1 MKMKKIVCA
10 MVSAALLVS
19 MAAATAFAVESVPSK
34 TGTDADAGKTEVS
47 ASGSVSSE
55 GLQVEVKTT
64 EDSSKEETQLKGEGV
79 EKYLTAEAVDAA
91 AKILGSEK
99 DAVTV
104 SEIKE
109 IKVSGYKTDMD
120 KITVKVPMAALPE
133 SGTTV
138 AVIIRVKTPNGKIVN
153 LPLAGVVVEETV
165 VVNGVEELGQRG
177 GFQHQGHA
185 VRADAL
191 HVPCAQVSQTMVFHG
206 VGLAVKIVHTA
217 VRAAAVG
224 EQHRH
229 AEAGAAALGEVGA
242 TGPDVLVTV
251 QGKAGDH
258 AAALRGDGEGGLF
271 LGVGNDVLLV
281 AGAVL
286 GDVPGGDLIHK

>member
-34 TGTDADAGKTEVS
+34 TGTDADAGKTDV
-47 ASGSVSSE
+47 SGSASSE
-55 GLQVEVKTT
+55 GLKVEVKTT

-91 AKILGSEK
+91 AKILGTEK

-109 IKVSGYKTDMD
+109 IKVSGYKTHMD

-138 AVIIRVKTPNGKIVN
+138 AVIIRIKTPNGNIVN

-165 VVNGVEELGQRG
+165 VVNGVARKVRKVQLEL
-177 GFQHQGHA
+177 
-185 VRADAL
+185 DAT
-191 HVPCAQVSQTMVFHG
+191 TMTNLQAG
-206 VGLAVKIVHTA
+206 KAYI
-217 VRAAAVG
+217 AAVT
-224 EQHRH
+224 R
-229 AEAGAAALGEVGA
+229 
-242 TGPDVLVTV
+242 
-251 QGKAGDH
+251 K
-258 AAALRGDGEGGLF
+258 
-271 LGVGNDVLLV
+271 
-281 AGAVL
+281 
-286 GDVPGGDLIHK
+286 

>member
-34 TGTDADAGKTEVS
+34 TGTDADAGKTDVS
-47 ASGSVSSE
+47 VSGSASSE

-79 EKYLTAEAVDAA
+79 EQYLTTKAVDAA

-109 IKVSGYKTDMD
+109 IKVSGYKTHMG

-138 AVIIRVKTPNGKIVN
+138 AVIIRIKTPNGNIVN

-165 VVNGVEELGQRG
+165 VVNGV
-177 GFQHQGHA
+177 A
-185 VRADAL
+185 VR
-191 HVPCAQVSQTMVFHG
+191 S
-206 VGLAVKIVHTA
+206 
-217 VRAAAVG
+217 VRSSWSWM
-224 EQHRH
+224 
-229 AEAGAAALGEVGA
+229 
-242 TGPDVLVTV
+242 P
-251 QGKAGDH
+251 
-258 AAALRGDGEGGLF
+258 
-271 LGVGNDVLLV
+271 
-281 AGAVL
+281 
-286 GDVPGGDLIHK
+286 PP

>member
-55 GLQVEVKTT
+55 GLKVEVKTT
-64 EDSSKEETQLKGEGV
+64 EDSIKEEAQLKNEGM
-79 EKYLTAEAVDAA
+79 EQYLTTKAVATA
-91 AKILGSEK
+91 AKILGTEK
-99 DAVTV
+99 NAVTV

-109 IKVSGYKTDMD
+109 IKVSGYKTHMG

-138 AVIIRVKTPNGKIVN
+138 AVIIRIKTPNGNIVN

-165 VVNGVEELGQRG
+165 VVNGVARKVRKVQLEL
-177 GFQHQGHA
+177 
-185 VRADAL
+185 DAT
-191 HVPCAQVSQTMVFHG
+191 TMTNLQAG
-206 VGLAVKIVHTA
+206 KAYI
-217 VRAAAVG
+217 AAVT
-224 EQHRH
+224 R
-229 AEAGAAALGEVGA
+229 
-242 TGPDVLVTV
+242 
-251 QGKAGDH
+251 K
-258 AAALRGDGEGGLF
+258 
-271 LGVGNDVLLV
+271 
-281 AGAVL
+281 
-286 GDVPGGDLIHK
+286 

>member
-34 TGTDADAGKTEVS
+34 TGTDADVGKTDVS
-47 ASGSVSSE
+47 VSGSASSE

-79 EKYLTAEAVDAA
+79 EQYLTTKAVDAA

-109 IKVSGYKTDMD
+109 IKVSGYKTHMG

-133 SGTTV
+133 SGTT
-138 AVIIRVKTPNGKIVN
+138 PNGNIVN

-165 VVNGVEELGQRG
+165 VVNGVARKVRKVQLEL
-177 GFQHQGHA
+177 
-185 VRADAL
+185 DAT
-191 HVPCAQVSQTMVFHG
+191 TMTNLQAG
-206 VGLAVKIVHTA
+206 KAYI
-217 VRAAAVG
+217 AAVT
-224 EQHRH
+224 R
-229 AEAGAAALGEVGA
+229 
-242 TGPDVLVTV
+242 
-251 QGKAGDH
+251 K
-258 AAALRGDGEGGLF
+258 
-271 LGVGNDVLLV
+271 
-281 AGAVL
+281 
-286 GDVPGGDLIHK
+286 

>member
-34 TGTDADAGKTEVS
+34 TGTDADAGKTDVS
-47 ASGSVSSE
+47 VSGSVSSE

-79 EKYLTAEAVDAA
+79 E
-91 AKILGSEK
+91 ILGTEK
-99 DAVTV
+99 NAVTV

-109 IKVSGYKTDMD
+109 IKVSGYKTHMG

-138 AVIIRVKTPNGKIVN
+138 AVIIRIKTPNGNIVN

-165 VVNGVEELGQRG
+165 VVNGVARKVRKVQLEL
-177 GFQHQGHA
+177 
-185 VRADAL
+185 DAT
-191 HVPCAQVSQTMVFHG
+191 TMTNLQAG
-206 VGLAVKIVHTA
+206 KAYI
-217 VRAAAVG
+217 AAVT
-224 EQHRH
+224 R
-229 AEAGAAALGEVGA
+229 
-242 TGPDVLVTV
+242 
-251 QGKAGDH
+251 K
-258 AAALRGDGEGGLF
+258 
-271 LGVGNDVLLV
+271 
-281 AGAVL
+281 
-286 GDVPGGDLIHK
+286 

>member
-64 EDSSKEETQLKGEGV
+64 EDSNKEETQLKGEGV
-79 EKYLTAEAVDAA
+79 EQYLTTKAVDAA
-91 AKILGSEK
+91 AKILGTEK

-109 IKVSGYKTDMD
+109 IKVSGYKTGMD

-133 SGTTV
+133 S

-165 VVNGVEELGQRG
+165 VVNGVARKVRKVQLEL
-177 GFQHQGHA
+177 
-185 VRADAL
+185 DAT
-191 HVPCAQVSQTMVFHG
+191 TMTNLQAG
-206 VGLAVKIVHTA
+206 KAYI
-217 VRAAAVG
+217 AAVT
-224 EQHRH
+224 R
-229 AEAGAAALGEVGA
+229 
-242 TGPDVLVTV
+242 
-251 QGKAGDH
+251 K
-258 AAALRGDGEGGLF
+258 
-271 LGVGNDVLLV
+271 
-281 AGAVL
+281 
-286 GDVPGGDLIHK
+286 

>member
-34 TGTDADAGKTEVS
+34 TGTDADAGKTDV
-47 ASGSVSSE
+47 SGSVSSE

-64 EDSSKEETQLKGEGV
+64 EDSIKEEAQLKSEGV
-79 EKYLTAEAVDAA
+79 EQYLTTKAVDAA

-99 DAVTV
+99 NAVTV

-109 IKVSGYKTDMD
+109 IKVSGYKTHMG

-165 VVNGVEELGQRG
+165 VVNGVARKVRKVQLEL
-177 GFQHQGHA
+177 
-185 VRADAL
+185 DAT
-191 HVPCAQVSQTMVFHG
+191 TMINLQAG
-206 VGLAVKIVHTA
+206 KAYI
-217 VRAAAVG
+217 AAVT
-224 EQHRH
+224 R
-229 AEAGAAALGEVGA
+229 
-242 TGPDVLVTV
+242 
-251 QGKAGDH
+251 K
-258 AAALRGDGEGGLF
+258 
-271 LGVGNDVLLV
+271 
-281 AGAVL
+281 
-286 GDVPGGDLIHK
+286 

>member
-1 MKMKKIVCA
+1 

-47 ASGSVSSE
+47 ASGSVTSE
-55 GLQVEVKTT
+55 GLKVEVKTT

-79 EKYLTAEAVDAA
+79 EK
-91 AKILGSEK
+91 ILGTEK
-99 DAVTV
+99 NAVTV

-109 IKVSGYKTDMD
+109 IKVSGYKTGMD

-165 VVNGVEELGQRG
+165 VVNGVARKVRKVQLEL
-177 GFQHQGHA
+177 
-185 VRADAL
+185 DAT
-191 HVPCAQVSQTMVFHG
+191 TMINLQAG
-206 VGLAVKIVHTA
+206 KAYI
-217 VRAAAVG
+217 AAVT
-224 EQHRH
+224 R
-229 AEAGAAALGEVGA
+229 
-242 TGPDVLVTV
+242 
-251 QGKAGDH
+251 K
-258 AAALRGDGEGGLF
+258 
-271 LGVGNDVLLV
+271 
-281 AGAVL
+281 
-286 GDVPGGDLIHK
+286 

>member
-1 MKMKKIVCA
+1 MKKIVCA

-109 IKVSGYKTDMD
+109 SRSPATRP
-120 KITVKVPMAALPE
+120 TWTRSPSRSPWQLC
-133 SGTTV
+133 
-138 AVIIRVKTPNGKIVN
+138 R
-153 LPLAGVVVEETV
+153 
-165 VVNGVEELGQRG
+165 
-177 GFQHQGHA
+177 
-185 VRADAL
+185 
-191 HVPCAQVSQTMVFHG
+191 
-206 VGLAVKIVHTA
+206 
-217 VRAAAVG
+217 RAAPP
-224 EQHRH
+224 
-229 AEAGAAALGEVGA
+229 L
-242 TGPDVLVTV
+242 P
-251 QGKAGDH
+251 
-258 AAALRGDGEGGLF
+258 
-271 LGVGNDVLLV
+271 
-281 AGAVL
+281 
-286 GDVPGGDLIHK
+286 

>member
-34 TGTDADAGKTEVS
+34 TGTDADAGKTDV
-47 ASGSVSSE
+47 SVSVGSE
-55 GLQVEVKTT
+55 GLKVEVKTT

-79 EKYLTAEAVDAA
+79 EQYLTTKAVDAA

-109 IKVSGYKTDMD
+109 IKVSGYKTHMG

-138 AVIIRVKTPNGKIVN
+138 AVIIRIKTPNGNIVN

-165 VVNGVEELGQRG
+165 VVNGVARKVRKVQLEL
-177 GFQHQGHA
+177 
-185 VRADAL
+185 DAT
-191 HVPCAQVSQTMVFHG
+191 TMTNLQAG
-206 VGLAVKIVHTA
+206 KAYI
-217 VRAAAVG
+217 AAVT
-224 EQHRH
+224 R
-229 AEAGAAALGEVGA
+229 
-242 TGPDVLVTV
+242 
-251 QGKAGDH
+251 K
-258 AAALRGDGEGGLF
+258 
-271 LGVGNDVLLV
+271 
-281 AGAVL
+281 
-286 GDVPGGDLIHK
+286 

>member
-34 TGTDADAGKTEVS
+34 TGTDADAGKTDVS
-47 ASGSVSSE
+47 VSGSASSE
-55 GLQVEVKTT
+55 GLKVEVKTT

-91 AKILGSEK
+91 AKILGTEK
-99 DAVTV
+99 NAVTV

-109 IKVSGYKTDMD
+109 IKVSGYKTD

-165 VVNGVEELGQRG
+165 VVNGVARKVRKVQLEL
-177 GFQHQGHA
+177 
-185 VRADAL
+185 DAT
-191 HVPCAQVSQTMVFHG
+191 TMINLQAG
-206 VGLAVKIVHTA
+206 KAYI
-217 VRAAAVG
+217 AAVT
-224 EQHRH
+224 R
-229 AEAGAAALGEVGA
+229 
-242 TGPDVLVTV
+242 
-251 QGKAGDH
+251 K
-258 AAALRGDGEGGLF
+258 
-271 LGVGNDVLLV
+271 
-281 AGAVL
+281 
-286 GDVPGGDLIHK
+286 

>member
-153 LPLAGVVVEETV
+153 LPLAG
-165 VVNGVEELGQRG
+165 RG
-177 GFQHQGHA
+177 GD
-185 VRADAL
+185 R
-191 HVPCAQVSQTMVFHG
+191 C
-206 VGLAVKIVHTA
+206 
-217 VRAAAVG
+217 G
-224 EQHRH
+224 ERC
-229 AEAGAAALGEVGA
+229 
-242 TGPDVLVTV
+242 GP
-251 QGKAGDH
+251 
-258 AAALRGDGEGGLF
+258 
-271 LGVGNDVLLV
+271 
-281 AGAVL
+281 
-286 GDVPGGDLIHK
+286 

>member
-34 TGTDADAGKTEVS
+34 TGTDADAGKTDV
-47 ASGSVSSE
+47 SGSVSSE

-64 EDSSKEETQLKGEGV
+64 EDSSKEEAQLKNEGM
-79 EKYLTAEAVDAA
+79 EQYLTTKAVAAA
-91 AKILGSEK
+91 AKILGTEK

-109 IKVSGYKTDMD
+109 IKVSGYKTGMD

-165 VVNGVEELGQRG
+165 VVNGVARKVRKVQLEL
-177 GFQHQGHA
+177 
-185 VRADAL
+185 DAT
-191 HVPCAQVSQTMVFHG
+191 TMIN
-206 VGLAVKIVHTA
+206 LQA
-217 VRAAAVG
+217 
-224 EQHRH
+224 
-229 AEAGAAALGEVGA
+229 
-242 TGPDVLVTV
+242 
-251 QGKAGDH
+251 GKAYI
-258 AAALRGDGEGGLF
+258 
-271 LGVGNDVLLV
+271 V
-281 AGAVL
+281 AVTR
-286 GDVPGGDLIHK
+286 K

>member
-55 GLQVEVKTT
+55 GLKVKTT
-64 EDSSKEETQLKGEGV
+64 EDSIKEEAQLKNEGM
-79 EKYLTAEAVDAA
+79 EQYLTTKAVATA
-91 AKILGSEK
+91 AKILGTEK
-99 DAVTV
+99 SAVTV

-109 IKVSGYKTDMD
+109 IKVSGYKTHMG

-138 AVIIRVKTPNGKIVN
+138 AVIVRIKTPNGNIVN

-165 VVNGVEELGQRG
+165 VVNGVARKVRKVQLEL
-177 GFQHQGHA
+177 
-185 VRADAL
+185 DAT
-191 HVPCAQVSQTMVFHG
+191 TMTNLQAG
-206 VGLAVKIVHTA
+206 KAYI
-217 VRAAAVG
+217 AAVT
-224 EQHRH
+224 R
-229 AEAGAAALGEVGA
+229 
-242 TGPDVLVTV
+242 
-251 QGKAGDH
+251 K
-258 AAALRGDGEGGLF
+258 
-271 LGVGNDVLLV
+271 
-281 AGAVL
+281 
-286 GDVPGGDLIHK
+286 